1 MNRRIGQRWCAVVVL
16 LAAIA
21 GCARREVAP
30 AKLVD
35 VGQPSVNLL
44 ALGDAGEDT
53 PEERRVA
60 LTMGRLVRRSEER
73 FDAVVMLGDNFYAPL
88 KDTQDPQWRDLF
100 ERMYDAKDLALP
112 FYAAMGNHEYLE
124 KNDVIELAYA
134 RERPQSRFKMPGRWY
149 RVDLPSAERPLVML
163 LVCDSNAYDIPPER
177 WAEGLKWMD
186 AELAKAPAGAWKV
199 VCAHH
204 PLLGNSKHG
213 DDKRLIEQWGPL
225 LKKHA
230 VDFYV
235 AGHDHVLEHLEVKDW
250 NTTFLVSGG
259 GGAGLHTIDRW
270 AYGPFARQRNGFL
283 HLRFEPD
290 RAVGRFIASDGT
302 VLHELARTRDG
313 KVEVLK
319 DGGRD
324 NPTPQLESVKD

>member
-1 MNRRIGQRWCAVVVL
+1 MNRTIGYVVVL

-21 GCARREVAP
+21 GCTRREIASP
-30 AKLVD
+30 ARLAD
-35 VGQPSVNLL
+35 IGQPSVNLL
-44 ALGDAGEDT
+44 MFGDAGEDT

-60 LTMGRLVRRSEER
+60 HTMGRLVRRSEER

-112 FYAAMGNHEYLE
+112 FYAALGNHEYLE

-134 RERPQSRFKMPGRWY
+134 RGRPQSRFKMPAPYY
-149 RVDLPSAERPLVML
+149 RVDLPAGAQRPTVML
-163 LVCDSNAYDIPPER
+163 LVLDSNAYDIPKER
-177 WAEGLKWMD
+177 WAEQLAWID
-186 AELAKAPAGAWKV
+186 AELGKAPAGAWKV

-204 PLLGNSKHG
+204 PLMGNSKHA
-213 DDKRLIEQWGPL
+213 DDKRLIEEWGPL

-250 NTTFLVSGG
+250 GTTFLVSGG

-283 HLRFEPD
+283 HLRFDGD
-290 RAVGRFIASDGT
+290 RAAGRFVASDGT
-302 VLHELARTRDG
+302 VLHELARTRNG